1 MSASVTTP
9 VTSVSVDADDG
20 IEEEGPNFP
29 WLPPDDRLWRHPSEL
44 QTNPMPIVPATAT
57 RTSEHRMWTVALLAG
72 MVGALLASGVGV
84 AAGTFH
90 HSTTVVRPVERVLD
104 TSIDPQFTQVAAI
117 PKQSDLVVSIADA
130 LRPMIVELLI
140 NGNTGP
146 ANGSGVVFR
155 SDGYVLTNNHV
166 VAGATLVTAV
176 LANGRQVPAKVVGG
190 DPETDIAV
198 VKIAV
203 TNQQPVATLEP
214 RPVPRVGQMAVAIG
228 SPVNMAAQPSI
239 SVGVVSAVGQ
249 DVSLSQGAQLIDMIQ
264 TDARIAPAASGGA
277 LVDSSAA
284 VIGITTAVT
293 PTNSSTSAGGFA
305 VPIETATSVAS
316 QLIATGRVTHGWLG
330 VGGKDLDVDSAN
342 QLKVMG
348 GGMVTQVDPGSPAA
362 KAGLVAGDVI
372 TQLDGRPVVSMDSV
386 VVALR
391 THKPGDQ
398 IDLSFVRDG
407 KPHRVKVVVTVR
419 PETP

>member
-1 MSASVTTP
+1 MSASTTTP
-9 VTSVSVDADDG
+9 VTSVSVDPDDG
-20 IEEEGPNFP
+20 IEEDGPDFP

-44 QTNPMPIVPATAT
+44 QTNPLPIVPATAT
-57 RTSEHRMWTVALLAG
+57 RTTEHRMWTVALLAG
-72 MVGALLASGVGV
+72 MVGALLASGVGA
-84 AAGTFH
+84 AAGAFH
-90 HSTTVVRPVERVLD
+90 HTTTVVRPVERVL
-104 TSIDPQFTQVAAI
+104 TSVDPQFTQVAAI

-130 LRPMIVELLI
+130 LRPMIVELLV

-166 VAGATLVTAV
+166 VAGANLVSAV

-198 VKIAV
+198 VKINV
-203 TNQQPVATLEP
+203 TNQLQVATLEP
-214 RPVPRVGQMAVAIG
+214 RPAPRVGQMAVAIG
-228 SPVNMAAQPSI
+228 SPTNMAAQPSI
-239 SVGVVSAVGQ
+239 SVGWVSAVGQ
-249 DVSLSQGAQLIDMIQ
+249 DVSSSQGSQLIDMIQ

-293 PTNSSTSAGGFA
+293 PTNGSASSGGFA

-348 GGMVTQVDPGSPAA
+348 GGLVTQVDPGSPAA
-362 KAGLVAGDVI
+362 KAGLAPGDVI
-372 TQLDGRPVVSMDSV
+372 IQLDGRSVVSMDSI

-391 THKPGDQ
+391 NHKPGDQ
-398 IDLSFVRDG
+398 IDLAFLRDG
-407 KPHRVKVVVTVR
+407 KAHRVKVVVTVR
-419 PETP
+419 PDSP

>member
-1 MSASVTTP
+1 MSASATTP
-9 VTSVSVDADDG
+9 VTSVSVDPDDG
-20 IEEEGPNFP
+20 IEEDGPDFP

-44 QTNPMPIVPATAT
+44 QTNPLPIVPATAT
-57 RTSEHRMWTVALLAG
+57 RTTEHRMWTVALLAG
-72 MVGALLASGVGV
+72 VVGALLASGVGV

-104 TSIDPQFTQVAAI
+104 TTVDPQFTQVAAI

-166 VAGATLVTAV
+166 VAGANLVTAV
-176 LANGRQVPAKVVGG
+176 LANGRQLPAKVVGG

-198 VKIAV
+198 VKIDV
-203 TNQQPVATLEP
+203 TNQPVATLEP
-214 RPVPRVGQMAVAIG
+214 RPAPRVGQMAVAIG
-228 SPVNMAAQPSI
+228 SPINMAAQPSI

-293 PTNSSTSAGGFA
+293 PTNSSGTPGGFA

-316 QLIATGRVTHGWLG
+316 QLIASGRVTHGWLG

-348 GGMVTQVDPGSPAA
+348 GGLVTQVDPGSPAA
-362 KAGLVAGDVI
+362 KAGLAPGDVI
-372 TQLDGRPVVSMDSV
+372 TQLDGRSVVSMDSV

-391 THKPGDQ
+391 NHRPGEQ

-419 PETP
+419 PDSP